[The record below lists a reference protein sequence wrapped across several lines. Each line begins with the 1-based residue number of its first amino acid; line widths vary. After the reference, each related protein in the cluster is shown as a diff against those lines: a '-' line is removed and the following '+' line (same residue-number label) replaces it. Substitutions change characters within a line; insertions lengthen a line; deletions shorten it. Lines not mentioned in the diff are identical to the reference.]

1 MKTLKVWACT
11 ANRDQTEGR
20 GPMYDVCYAS
30 TKEVALKIVTNPLYY
45 GNYGVMGCAPYNGG
59 NYDISEREMVVYD
72 NVSEYLEGIK
82 NAAVQTALNKL
93 TDKEKELLGL
103 K

>member
-11 ANRDQTEGR
+11 TNSDQTEGR
-20 GPMYDVCYAS
+20 GSNYDVCYAS
-30 TKEVALKIVTNPLYY
+30 TQEVASKIANNPAFYRS
-45 GNYGVMGCAPYNGG
+45 YGVMGYQNCGV
-59 NYDISEREMVVYD
+59 SEREMVVYD
-72 NVSEYLEGIK
+72 NISEYLEGVKNVEIK
-82 NAAVQTALNKL
+82 TALNKL

>member
-1 MKTLKVWACT
+1 MKTIKIWACT

-20 GPMYDVCYAS
+20 GPIYDVCYAS
-30 TKEVALKIVTNPLYY
+30 TKEVALKIVTNPTYY
-45 GNYGVMGCAPYNGG
+45 GKYGVMGCGPYDGG
-59 NYDISEREMVVYD
+59 KYDISEREMVVYD
-72 NVSEYLEGIK
+72 NVSEYLEDIK
-82 NAAVQTALNKL
+82 NEEVKTALNKL

>member
-20 GPMYDVCYAS
+20 GASYDVCYAS
-30 TKEVALKIVTNPLYY
+30 TQEVASKIANNPAFYRS
-45 GNYGVMGCAPYNGG
+45 YGVMGCQNCGV
-59 NYDISEREMVVYD
+59 SEREMVVYD
-72 NVSEYLEGIK
+72 NISEYLEGVKNVEIK
-82 NAAVQTALNKL
+82 TDLNKL

>member
-1 MKTLKVWACT
+1 MKTFKVWACT

-20 GPMYDVCYAS
+20 GPSYDVCYAE
-30 TKEVALKIVTNPLYY
+30 TREIALKIVNNPLFY
-45 GNYGVMGCAPYNGG
+45 GKYGVMGCQPFDGGKYNV
-59 NYDISEREMVVYD
+59 SEREMVVYD
-72 NVSEYLEGIK
+72 NISEYLEGVK
-82 NAAVQTALNKL
+82 NAEIKTALSKL

>member
-11 ANRDQTEGR
+11 ANRDQNEGR
-20 GPMYDVCYAS
+20 GPNYDVCYAANHE
-30 TKEVALKIVTNPLYY
+30 TALKIVNNPVFYRKY
-45 GNYGVMGCAPYNGG
+45 GTMGSNNC
-59 NYDISEREMVVYD
+59 DIDEREMVVYD
-72 NVSEYLEGIK
+72 NLSEYLESEK
-82 NAAVQTALNKL
+82 NAEIKAALNKL